1 MITQERELFAE
12 GSRLQLSLAYFQGLL
27 DRSLEVT
34 QISINDKFS
43 MRREL
48 AEGSQAAGVTTAVWL
63 FSSLSLMPAAG
74 LAGTVV
80 GKMS

>member
-1 MITQERELFAE
+1 
-12 GSRLQLSLAYFQGLL
+12 
-27 DRSLEVT
+27 
-34 QISINDKFS
+34 